1 MILNDLDVG
10 KNIEFLVN
18 FKNIQKQIISEMVGV
33 TRQQLRHITLS
44 KDVNTSMLRKL
55 SFVLN
60 VELTDFLQN
69 IDDLKIKYN
78 HDNKMKPKT
87 DENISKNISILEI
100 QYNAVKNENVLL
112 KELLNTKD
120 ELIKLLATKK

>member
-44 KDVNTSMLRKL
+44 KDVNTS
-55 SFVLN
+55 
-60 VELTDFLQN
+60 N
-69 IDDLKIKYN
+69 IVFSNL
-78 HDNKMKPKT
+78 
-87 DENISKNISILEI
+87 
-100 QYNAVKNENVLL
+100 
-112 KELLNTKD
+112 
-120 ELIKLLATKK
+120 